1 MREPEDYGLTP
12 EQTLI
17 QVAPSCP
24 PAGFVQLWQPWRD
37 RVWASDASFR
47 PLRSGES
54 LECGAAGVSHIVESV
69 GHVRLGCRISMPQSG
84 DVRAVVV
91 TTHGYHMPAEEPISD
106 TSPWSDRPLAVIKLR
121 VRGYPGSQLDT
132 GDLTARPEGYAAIG
146 LEVPGA
152 SILFDAVADLVNTV
166 RAARAR
172 FGAKVPIYLHGESF
186 GAGLAIVAASM
197 LPRALAPAR
206 LVIGVPT
213 LGWWS
218 WRLAHKAFVGAG
230 HDIAESIA
238 RHRERAEAMMESL
251 GMLDAVVH
259 GRRVTGAALCK
270 VAERDEVVP
279 APTAAAIYNALG
291 SDPGR
296 KWRFVT
302 RFGHFDG
309 GLADLRRHAL
319 FERLAGAFLD
329 PTENL
334 DALMA
339 DWEPSLR
346 FGDAT
351 PQKRVN
357 GPVWIGSSGASIAGG
372 R

>member
-17 QVAPSCP
+17 QVAPPCP
-24 PAGFVQLWQPWRD
+24 PAGFVQHWRPWSD
-37 RVWASDASFR
+37 RVWAKEAAFR
-47 PLRSGES
+47 PMRAGES
-54 LECGAAGVSHIVESV
+54 LACGALGVSHILESV
-69 GHVRLGCRISMPQSG
+69 GHVRLGCRISTPQSG
-84 DVRAVVV
+84 DVRGVVV
-91 TTHGYHMPAEEPISD
+91 TTHGYHMPAEEPLSD
-106 TSPWSDRPLAVIKLR
+106 ASPWRERSLAVIKVR

-146 LEVPGA
+146 LEVAGA
-152 SILFDAVADLVNTV
+152 SILFDAVADLVNAV

-172 FGAKVPIYLHGESF
+172 FGAQVPIYLHGESF

-197 LPRALAPAR
+197 LPRSLTPPR

-218 WRLAHKAFVGAG
+218 WRLAHKAYVGAG
-230 HDIAESIA
+230 HDIAAAIE
-238 RHRERAEAMMESL
+238 RHRDRADSIIETLA
-251 GMLDAVVH
+251 MLDAVVH
-259 GRRVTGAALCK
+259 AHRVTGAALCK
-270 VAERDEVVP
+270 VAERDDVVP
-279 APTAAAIYNALG
+279 APTAAAVYNALG

-309 GLADLRRHAL
+309 GLADLRRHAM
-319 FERLAGAFLD
+319 FERLAGAFLNPEEKPD
-329 PTENL
+329 TLMTE
-334 DALMA
+334 
-339 DWEPSLR
+339 WEPLLR
-346 FGDAT
+346 SGELP
-351 PQKRVN
+351 PQSHAN
-357 GPVWIGSSGASIAGG
+357 ETVWAGSSKAAIAGG